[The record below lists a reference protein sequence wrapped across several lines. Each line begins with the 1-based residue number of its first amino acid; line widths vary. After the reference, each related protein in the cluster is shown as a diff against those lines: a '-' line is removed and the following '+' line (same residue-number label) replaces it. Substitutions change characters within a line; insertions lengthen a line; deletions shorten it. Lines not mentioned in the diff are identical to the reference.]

1 MSSIKG
7 ANGIAH
13 AVRFAWPVFGF
24 LVLGGCGVSAPSV
37 GMADYVEEDAAGLV
51 CERKEN
57 FVQPRIGKRRRLSKE
72 TLLYAEFL
80 NKYGM
85 FQNYLHYWIDRPLY
99 CDRALRPKAFAYET
113 PESFAVHGAQLRKA
127 GLDGLDVFV
136 SARRSGQ
143 IAQLDGWFEKA
154 GTPELNIL
162 PIISYGEAV
171 DRSGPD
177 VKGFAAAVRAVQ
189 GGNRATR
196 INGKVLIPTYNYRMF
211 SAEQHKAFMREL
223 RAELGNDDFILCGD
237 LNQRVVARLQ
247 GSFRRNGSLNADETK
262 ELEAALREVLDAT
275 GGIHL
280 TATEK
285 IRTPNG
291 QYCTYYDLSF
301 FERCTAPLVERLL
314 ALPEYRDKVLG
325 FYVHQ
330 GYVNHMTGHDASE
343 EGTFSLRSNLASVLK
358 LNPDYLIFFEWN
370 EVNENTM
377 FQPTVWGGHVAGRI
391 LRWHSR
397 FLKGLP
403 PDPYPG
409 DDVSIPPLALTYR
422 ATAKCGEVLH
432 FEILNVPDGVW
443 TKPMKV
449 QLRLEDIEG
458 RRIAAFP
465 VETVDPEKLGSIDYR
480 ISTVGLKGGT
490 VLVPTLVADGRLFDG
505 FSPIRIDPTVSW
517 LYKTVRQSLRERLSP
532 TGLAASVKKGRDGMY
547 AFSVKGDF
555 GEPLASVE
563 LIENENEHTACG
575 IEGEYDFASNAV
587 LRLAFT
593 VPRDG
598 VVRDGEATVRVDG
611 ASGCRFTPLWL
622 ANIDPGKMRMLEDGS
637 GFTVNT
643 LFWTQ
648 ETAYFIQV
656 PKSQLDEAKICVKFR
671 AKGDDSFVPVEF
683 SAKTVADRGLAG
695 AVINPRTA
703 HRVDVRRVFDLPD
716 LPPHLKARSVDW
728 RGRVETRTPYPVWH
742 FRAIAESG
750 RMWRSRPFR
759 AEAIPSGDIVVPVFD
774 EVAHRPAVATSPAA
788 LVPRL
793 EYDFDP
799 AGGATLKNSW
809 NPFFDAY
816 LGGGIFYSEAYSGVS
831 TGKIAPGDRAPKW
844 VQDEGRW
851 CLRFDGVND
860 YVNFPREAFPQAA
873 YTLTMEVKP
882 EFDAKRPM
890 TLFRHFCWIRGS
902 LSLFILDGEL
912 FARWGDKNLS
922 REPSFKTGL
931 KVRNGEWNEIVASYD
946 FREFT
951 FRVNGQERRF
961 PWSGR
966 AWAFKPS
973 IFGGHDKTELG
984 CGNEKPSYFRGLL
997 RRLAIEHN
1005 CKGHPIGD
1013 HDGG

>member
-1 MSSIKG
+1 MKEMVSTSG
-7 ANGIAH
+7 ASVALRI
-13 AVRFAWPVFGF
+13 VRFAWPV
-24 LVLGGCGVSAPSV
+24 LAAMASGGCGVSAPSV
-37 GMADYVEEDAAGLV
+37 GMADYIAEDTAGLA
-51 CERKEN
+51 CEREEN
-57 FVQPRIGKRRRLSKE
+57 AVQPQIGKRRRLAKE

-80 NKYGM
+80 SKYGM

-99 CDRALRPKAFAYET
+99 CDRALRPETFAYET

-136 SARRSGQ
+136 SARRNGQ
-143 IAQLDGWFEKA
+143 NARLDGWFEKA

-162 PIISYGEAV
+162 PIVSYGEAI
-171 DRSGPD
+171 DRRGPD
-177 VKGFAAAVRAVQ
+177 VKGFAAAVREVQ
-189 GGNRATR
+189 GGGRATR
-196 INGKVLIPTYNYRMF
+196 INGKALVPTYNYRMF
-211 SAEQHKAFMREL
+211 NAEQHKAFMREL
-223 RAELGNDDFILCGD
+223 KAELGNDDFILCGD
-237 LNQRVVARLQ
+237 VNQRTLARLQ
-247 GSFRRNGSLNADETK
+247 GAFRRNGALSAAETN
-262 ELEAALREVLDAT
+262 ELETALREVLDAT
-275 GGIHL
+275 GGIQL

-285 IRTPNG
+285 IRIPDG
-291 QYCTYYDLSF
+291 QYCTCYDLSF
-301 FERCTAPLVERLL
+301 FEKCTAPLVERLL
-314 ALPEYRDKVLG
+314 ALPEYREKVLG

-343 EGTFSLRSNLASVLK
+343 EGTFTLRSNLASVLR

-397 FLKGLP
+397 FLKGLA

-432 FEILNVPDGVW
+432 FELLNVPDGVW
-443 TKPMKV
+443 TRPVKA
-449 QLRLEDIEG
+449 QLRLDDIEG

-465 VETVDPEKLGSIDYR
+465 VETVDPAKLGSIDYR
-480 ISTVGLKGGT
+480 ISTIGLRGGT

-517 LYKTVRQSLRERLSP
+517 LYKTVRQSLRERLVP
-532 TGLAASVKKGRDGMY
+532 KGLEASVRKGSDGMY

-575 IEGEYDFASNAV
+575 IEGEYDFAGNAV

-598 VVRDGEATVRVDG
+598 VVRGGEATVRVEG

-622 ANIDPGKMRMLEDGS
+622 ANVDPGKMRMHEDGS

-656 PKSQLDEAKICVKFR
+656 PKPQLDTAKICVTFR
-671 AKGDDSFVPVEF
+671 ARGDDSFVPAEF

-703 HRVDVRRVFDLPD
+703 HRVDIRRVFDLPD
-716 LPPHLKARSVDW
+716 LPPHIKSPSVDW
-728 RGRVETRTPYPVWH
+728 HGRVETRTPYPVWH

-750 RMWRSRPFR
+750 RIWRSRPFR
-759 AEAIPSGDIVVPVFD
+759 AEAIPSGDVQVPVFD

-793 EYDFDP
+793 RYDFDP

-831 TGKIAPGDRAPKW
+831 TGKIEPGDRAPKW
-844 VQDEGRW
+844 VQDDGRW
-851 CLRFDGVND
+851 CLMFDGVND

-902 LSLFILDGEL
+902 LSLFIRDGEL
-912 FARWGDKNLS
+912 FARWGDKDLS
-922 REPSFKTGL
+922 KEPGFRTGL
-931 KVRNGEWNEIVASYD
+931 KVMNGEWNEIVASYD
-946 FREFT
+946 FREFA
-951 FRVNGQERRF
+951 FRVNGQEMRF

-966 AWAFKPS
+966 AWAFKPA
-973 IFGGHDKTELG
+973 IFGGHDKAELG
-984 CGNEKPSYFRGLL
+984 CGKGKPSYFKGLL
-997 RRLAIEHN
+997 RRLDIEHN
-1005 CKGHPIGD
+1005 CKGRP
-1013 HDGG
+1013 